1 MKTIAIG
8 PLVPRLVESPS
19 ENIGFAIA
27 KLRSVIARH
36 RIKSKNFLFGLDC
49 LMDRFLDCCN
59 KYIAEKR

>member
-27 KLRSVIARH
+27 KLRSAIARH

-49 LMDRFLDCCN
+49 LMDRFFDCCN

>member
-8 PLVPRLVESPS
+8 PLVPRLVKSPS

-49 LMDRFLDCCN
+49 LMGRFLDCSN

>member
-8 PLVPRLVESPS
+8 LLVPRFTGSLI

-36 RIKSKNFLFGLDC
+36 RIKSKNFLFGFDC
-49 LMDRFLDCCN
+49 LMERFLDWSS
-59 KYIAEKR
+59 K

>member
-19 ENIGFAIA
+19 ENNGFAIA

-36 RIKSKNFLFGLDC
+36 RIKSKNFLLGLDC
-49 LMDRFLDCCN
+49 LMDRFLDCSN

>member
-27 KLRSVIARH
+27 RLSRAIPMH
-36 RIKSKNFLFGLDC
+36 RVNSKNLLFGIER
-49 LMDRFLDCCN
+49 LMDRFLDFN
-59 KYIAEKR
+59 SKYS

>member
-36 RIKSKNFLFGLDC
+36 RIKSKNFLLGLDC
-49 LMDRFLDCCN
+49 LMD
-59 KYIAEKR
+59 